1 MFSCFLRHNHAM
13 QMILNL
19 LVAFIYFMIAIDF
32 WRNSVDAKQNWHRY
46 AILIGLLLHA
56 LLLNNTLFANGLNLG
71 FANALSATLW
81 LTVLI
86 YWLSSLKQN
95 LRALQAFALP
105 LAGLCVL
112 LQMALPES
120 HLLNYTNEPY
130 FKAHIIIAMLAYSL
144 FTFAALHALLMSLA
158 ERKLHNQTSWVTL
171 PSFPPLLPME
181 KLLFRVIS
189 VGFVLLS
196 LTLISGV
203 LFSEALFHQAMKFNH
218 KNIFAM
224 LSWLIYGGLLLGH
237 FQFGWRGRKAIRWTL
252 TGFAL
257 LLLAYAGS
265 KFVLEILLQR

>member
-1 MFSCFLRHNHAM
+1 MT
-13 QMILNL
+13 LNL
-19 LVAFIYFMIAIDF
+19 LVAFIYIAIAIDF
-32 WRNSVDAKQNWHRY
+32 WRNDSEAKKNWHRY

-56 LLLNNTLFANGLNLG
+56 LLLNNTLFHDGLNLG

-86 YWLSSLKQN
+86 YWIFSLKQN

-105 LAGLCVL
+105 VAGLCVL
-112 LQMALPES
+112 LQIILPES
-120 HLLNYTNEPY
+120 HLLGYINTPY
-130 FKAHIIIAMLAYSL
+130 FTTHITIAMLAYSL

-158 ERKLHNQTSWVTL
+158 ERKLHNQTSWITL

-181 KLLFRVIS
+181 TLLFRVIGL
-189 VGFVLLS
+189 GFLLLT

-203 LFSEALFHQAMKFNH
+203 LFSEALFNQAMKFNH

-252 TGFAL
+252 TGFLL

-265 KFVLEILLQR
+265 KFVLEILLHRT

>member
-1 MFSCFLRHNHAM
+1 MT
-13 QMILNL
+13 LNL
-19 LVAFIYFMIAIDF
+19 IVAFIYIAIAIDF
-32 WRNSVDAKQNWHRY
+32 WRNNDDAKHNWHRY
-46 AILIGLLLHA
+46 AILIGLSLHA
-56 LLLNNTLFANGLNLG
+56 LLLNKSLFADGLNLG

-105 LAGLCVL
+105 VSALCVL
-112 LQMALPES
+112 LQIALPES
-120 HLLNYTNEPY
+120 HLLTYINTPF
-130 FKAHIIIAMLAYSL
+130 FKVHIIIAMLAYSL
-144 FTFAALHALLMSLA
+144 FTFAALHAMLMSLA
-158 ERKLHNQTSWVTL
+158 ERKLHNQTSWITL

-181 KLLFRVIS
+181 TLLFRVIS
-189 VGFVLLS
+189 LGFLLLT

-252 TGFAL
+252 TGFIL

-265 KFVLEILLQR
+265 KFVLEILLQRA